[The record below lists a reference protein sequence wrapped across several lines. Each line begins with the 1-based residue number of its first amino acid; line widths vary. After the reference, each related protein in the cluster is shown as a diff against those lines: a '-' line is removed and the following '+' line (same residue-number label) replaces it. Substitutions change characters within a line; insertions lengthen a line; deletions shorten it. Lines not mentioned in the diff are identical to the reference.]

1 MKSCARWGVLKRR
14 ESQGSRFPRARD
26 LDSFSRDLPARLTH
40 LALHACQRIETCIT
54 LLPFAGTY
62 AYLADLSSEL
72 NIPTWFATLTLAL
85 TALSLAVAGL
95 AEQRGTRDRVM
106 WWALC
111 AIFLYLSLDE
121 ATDLHGI
128 WIEATPGL
136 TLLDAPSGFDWVIP
150 GAFVVFAV
158 GALFIRWVLR
168 LPRRTRNFFMLA
180 GALYVTGGLLFE
192 IAGAVVADETFLRPS
207 YILIAT
213 VEEALEMLGVH

>member
-1 MKSCARWGVLKRR
+1 M
-14 ESQGSRFPRARD
+14 
-26 LDSFSRDLPARLTH
+26 
-40 LALHACQRIETCIT
+40 
-54 LLPFAGTY
+54 
-62 AYLADLSSEL
+62 

-128 WIEATPGL
+128 CIEGTPGL

-180 GALYVTGGLLFE
+180 RALYVTRGLLSRLP
-192 IAGAVVADETFLRPS
+192 AQSSPSRPS
-207 YILIAT
+207 CSVLHSDLDRLLCTGNAPPTSDAVCRIA
-213 VEEALEMLGVH
+213 ALAGQRIELAIDR